1 MRRND
6 DAQPEAS
13 NAPAQP
19 MAFSAWEPYGKLN
32 NDGEPR
38 RASQSPA

>member
-19 MAFSAWEPYGKLN
+19 MAFFRMGALWE
-32 NDGEPR
+32 
-38 RASQSPA
+38 AQQ